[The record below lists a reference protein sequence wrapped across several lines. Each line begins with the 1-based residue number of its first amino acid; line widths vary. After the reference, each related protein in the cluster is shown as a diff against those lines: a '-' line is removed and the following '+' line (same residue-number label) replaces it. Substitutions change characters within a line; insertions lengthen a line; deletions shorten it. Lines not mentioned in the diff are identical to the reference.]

1 MVVLDKHNEIDK
13 HSHSRNIR
21 NSIEFGV
28 CLINAKERHEAEG
41 NRVPFYKWLE
51 ANNIIISKS
60 HGNKLVQIAKLLRKY
75 PKFKRLGIK
84 FDELYRLRDDIK
96 SMLEIEQYR
105 TSWVEI

>member
-1 MVVLDKHNEIDK
+1 MVILDKHNEIDK
-13 HSHSRNIR
+13 HSHSKNIR

-60 HGNKLVQIAKLLRKY
+60 HGNKLVQIAKLLR
-75 PKFKRLGIK
+75 
-84 FDELYRLRDDIK
+84 
-96 SMLEIEQYR
+96 S
-105 TSWVEI
+105 